1 MYAVVKRHC
10 RAIKAIKSMPRMLP
24 QATVKYILAVIR
36 KKISDRSMPQLNSKE
51 LCDKKQDVQ
60 PQDMNA
66 LFSLTVS
73 YTASPSEWI
82 YGAVLPVGAQ
92 IPHCQIF
99 APVDIKING
108 QCKTHALLTV
118 HPIEAATLLANAF
131 QQTSSCFLYVIHI

>member
-1 MYAVVKRHC
+1 
-10 RAIKAIKSMPRMLP
+10 MLP

-73 YTASPSEWI
+73 YTASPSE
-82 YGAVLPVGAQ
+82 
-92 IPHCQIF
+92 
-99 APVDIKING
+99 
-108 QCKTHALLTV
+108 
-118 HPIEAATLLANAF
+118 
-131 QQTSSCFLYVIHI
+131 